1 VSNISLSE
9 AMKLAWSNEAFK
21 EKQLAAIR
29 AGVAKRKAAGL
40 PFGRQKKK
48 VEPVGTV
55 ASPTTEKETA

>member
-1 VSNISLSE
+1 
-9 AMKLAWSNEAFK
+9 MKLAWSNEAFK